1 VTIWFSLSY
10 KKTADSSRKSRR
22 GFAFLQADLP
32 KACLQSFP
40 LLLVEG
46 HAVGALVLSGIAFMG
61 AYQNGIQGAVVLG
74 SAVVGALT
82 YGTLDALV
90 GVTVHKRSS
99 SAFFV

>member
-1 VTIWFSLSY
+1 M
-10 KKTADSSRKSRR
+10 
-22 GFAFLQADLP
+22 QADP
-32 KACLQSFP
+32 PQACLQSFP

-61 AYQNGIQGAVVLG
+61 AYQNGIQRAVVLG

>member
-1 VTIWFSLSY
+1 M
-10 KKTADSSRKSRR
+10 
-22 GFAFLQADLP
+22 QADLP

-46 HAVGALVLSGIAFMG
+46 HAVGALVLGGIAFMG
-61 AYQNGIQGAVVLG
+61 AYQNGIQRAVVLG

-90 GVTVHKRSS
+90 GVTAHRKYLLKSFGKVLDLSEVVWPGKKFLRWKNTE
-99 SAFFV
+99 